1 MWGDKTSMVE
11 REYPD
16 RPQVAVGAI
25 VLRDDKVLLVKRGK
39 PPGEGLWAIPGGRM
53 ELGETLQ
60 EAAEREIREEAGVII
75 RAKHPVYTFDVVHR
89 DDQGR
94 IRFHYV
100 IVDLLADYIS
110 GTPNPS
116 SDARGARW
124 ITSQELK
131 ELPVSATTREV
142 LKNMFGFGEDM

>member
-1 MWGDKTSMVE
+1 MVT

-25 VLRDDKVLLVKRGK
+25 VLRDDKVLLVKRGQ
-39 PPGEGLWAIPGGRM
+39 PPGEGLWAIPGGRVK
-53 ELGETLQ
+53 LGETLQ
-60 EAAEREIREEAGVII
+60 EAAEREVREEAGVII

-100 IVDLLADYIS
+100 IVDLLADYVS
-110 GTPNPS
+110 GIPHPG

-124 ITSQELK
+124 ITSQELE
-131 ELPVSATTREV
+131 ELSVSTATREV
-142 LKNMFGFGEDM
+142 LRNMFRFGKER